1 MPTLNSITSAFV
13 GRRPHITKSR
23 LARAQ
28 TKKSEIDDGGWT
40 ITLDNAKT
48 PRSEMTGYG
57 KNLMQQRQAL
67 KLGPHPPAVQRDSHA
82 RSRRSTTTT
91 PADDAT
97 VVCADTCT
105 TRKFGRSA
113 LSVLFPRNFFG

>member
-57 KNLMQQRQAL
+57 KNLMQQRQAFNATATSI
-67 KLGPHPPAVQRDSHA
+67 KAGSSSA
-82 RSRRSTTTT
+82 SR
-91 PADDAT
+91 AT
-97 VVCADTCT
+97 
-105 TRKFGRSA
+105 G
-113 LSVLFPRNFFG
+113 